1 MFLNF
6 AEPDFAGFSGEMGFH
21 AGYRR
26 GFAAATD
33 VVHKRTPMPHIE

>member
-26 GFAAATD
+26 GS
-33 VVHKRTPMPHIE
+33 RGCN